1 MSGRDARHPH
11 LGIRLGLDSTSFRPA
26 SPRTRARVLTAR
38 ATQLTPDAAPSWTP
52 PSRARYA
59 EVVANPSTVTAILA
73 LEIVAFAVHSG
84 AERKALLAEAGLGLG
99 DLASRDGRVP
109 LRAIVALFDA
119 AARQTGDD
127 AFGLHLAERAAGRPV
142 HTAAFLI
149 QASATL
155 RQGYESVIRHARLVN
170 DTLEIRLETTGHEA
184 RLTYHQHDPDH
195 DSRHGVES
203 TLATL
208 HLRGR
213 LALGRAFQLDRVTF
227 RHAPPAQWTEHA
239 RVFGAPL
246 AFDASEDALH
256 FATSL
261 LDEPLPT
268 ADQRIIRSIE
278 QLLAEMTAEL
288 PRAGD
293 LVASARRALAAGL
306 AEGVTI
312 EALAAGLGL
321 SSRVLQRRLRAEGSS
336 YNALL
341 DDLRRELAVGYLRR
355 PTLALAEVAYLLGF
369 SEQSAF
375 QRAFRRWTGMSPA
388 RWRRG
393 APR

>member
-1 MSGRDARHPH
+1 M
-11 LGIRLGLDSTSFRPA
+11 
-26 SPRTRARVLTAR
+26 TAR
-38 ATQLTPDAAPSWTP
+38 AARLTPDAALSWTP

-59 EVVANPSTVTAILA
+59 EVVAKPSTVTTILA
-73 LEIVAFAVHSG
+73 LEIVAFAVHLG
-84 AERKALLAEAGLGLG
+84 ADRKALLAEAGLGLG

-109 LRAIVALFDA
+109 LRGIVALFDA
-119 AARQTGDD
+119 AVRQTGDD
-127 AFGLHLAERAAGRPV
+127 AFGLHLAERTAGRPV

-155 RQGYESVIRHARLVN
+155 RQGYEKVIRHARLVN
-170 DTLEIRLETTGHEA
+170 DTLELRLETTGREA
-184 RLTYHQHDPDH
+184 RLAYHQHDPDH

-203 TLATL
+203 VLATL

-227 RHAPPAQWTEHA
+227 RHAPPARWTEHA
-239 RVFGAPL
+239 RVFDAPL
-246 AFDASEDALH
+246 AFGADEDALH

-268 ADQRIIRSIE
+268 ADQRVIRSIE

-293 LVASARRALAAGL
+293 LVARARRALAAGL

-321 SSRVLQRRLRAEGSS
+321 SSRALQRRLLAEGSS

-375 QRAFRRWTGMSPA
+375 QRAFRRWTGTSPA
-388 RWRRG
+388 RWRRA